1 MATPNSF
8 ANPNAVVSP
17 TSNSSTKSS
26 PSTNNGANVKISI
39 SFSLYQ
45 IFGLD
50 LSLFFEFGFWF
61 FFFFFWVAVQFDLEN
76 LRKDFN
82 KINKQVAQLRIVS
95 LLIFYLSFR
104 VFGSYFFFYIRIHF
118 ISCFEMF
125 VIFTNLKK
133 TKLTDCVNR
142 CDQFSNLSI
151 LMITDFKFK

>member
-26 PSTNNGANVKISI
+26 PSTNNGANVKISL

-61 FFFFFWVAVQFDLEN
+61 FFFFLGYSSIRFGESSQGLQQDQQASRSASNCESFD
-76 LRKDFN
+76 
-82 KINKQVAQLRIVS
+82 I
-95 LLIFYLSFR
+95 LSFVSGFR
-104 VFGSYFFFYIRIHF
+104 IIFFFILGSTSF
-118 ISCFEMF
+118 
-125 VIFTNLKK
+125 LA
-133 TKLTDCVNR
+133 LR
-142 CDQFSNLSI
+142 CL
-151 LMITDFKFK
+151 